1 MKTIV
6 VREIDEVFIPAD
18 ATFVLDLTEQ
28 KIKDCIGCWS
38 CWQKTPGQC
47 AFHDLDNFYSAFL
60 QADKAVFY
68 TGVSCDFISGNLKTL
83 FDRMIP
89 HYLPYTSYKTGE
101 SMHVPRYER
110 YPDIDVYYQDDF
122 SDDEAKKLY
131 EEYLTRVFYQF
142 HIQNIHIQPINGH
155 AKQEVTI

>member
-1 MKTIV
+1 MKTV
-6 VREIDEVFIPAD
+6 VIREIEKVTIPND
-18 ATFVLDLTEQ
+18 TIFELDLTEH
-28 KIKDCIGCWS
+28 KIKDCMGCWS

-47 AFHDLDNFYSAFL
+47 AFHDLDDFYRAFL

-68 TGVSCDFISGNLKTL
+68 TGVSCDFISGKLKTL

-110 YPDIDVYYQDDF
+110 YPDVEVYYRGSF

-142 HIQNIHIQPINGH
+142 HIQNIHIQPLSEHIE
-155 AKQEVTI
+155 KEVAI